1 MKRIE
6 SIEDTMRGT
15 VTYELPDGR
24 FARFDARV
32 VREYGLAAIMRECGI
47 EPPTERLPVF
57 HHGRRVGTM
66 APDFD
71 PASVSTISFLYDP
84 RPGDFRREGDTWVA
98 ARTLGPGDLDCVLGF
113 VRDDSSLIG
122 EPKP

>member
-6 SIEDTMRGT
+6 SIEDRMKGV

-24 FARFDARV
+24 MARFDARAV
-32 VREYGLAAIMRECGI
+32 EEHGIAKLMRAYDMGHLL
-47 EPPTERLPVF
+47 PTERLPVI

-71 PASVSTISFLYDP
+71 PNNIKTPGFLYQP
-84 RPGDFRREGDTWVA
+84 RLGDFTRVDDAWIA
-98 ARTLGPGDLDCVLGF
+98 CRTLGIGDIEMVDGF
-113 VRDDSSLIG
+113 
-122 EPKP
+122 EPDAPK

>member
-6 SIEDTMRGT
+6 SIKDEMRGT

-24 FARFDARV
+24 FARLDARAV
-32 VREYGLAAIMRECGI
+32 KEYGLAAIMREYGI
-47 EPPTERLPVF
+47 GPPTERLPVI
-57 HHGRRVGTM
+57 HHGQRVGTM

-71 PASVSTISFLYDP
+71 PASVRTTSFWYDP

-98 ARTLGPGDLDCVLGF
+98 ARTLGPGDVDSVAGF
-113 VRDDSSLIG
+113 IRDDSSSTP
-122 EPKP
+122 EKS

>member
-6 SIEDTMRGT
+6 SHEDEMRGT

-24 FARFDARV
+24 FTRLDARLV
-32 VREYGLAAIMRECGI
+32 KEHGLTAIMRANGI
-47 EPPTERLPVF
+47 EPPTERLPVI
-57 HHGRRVGTM
+57 HHGQNVGTM

-71 PASVSTISFLYDP
+71 PASVRTTSFWYDP

-98 ARTLGPGDLDCVLGF
+98 ARTLGPGDLDCVQGF
-113 VRDDSSLIG
+113 VRADSD
-122 EPKP
+122 KR